1 MEATRKQCGIQ
12 RIPMGEDRKEILFA
26 LLQKAF
32 WWVLTGWTKA
42 KGSFSRTSRNSI
54 WQQQHLPKETMNPGR
69 VSSRMDNTPQDTW
82 RKQCTA
88 GEERWQTRQEHRL
101 LPKASTSSDGY
112 PWCEHSVFLSHVS
125 QPQQQRSCFQYVQV
139 LRQGQKI
146 WRQHCCCRA
155 GGQLE
160 GLSVPSQHAGQR
172 F

>member
-12 RIPMGEDRKEILFA
+12 RIPMGEDWKEILFA

-125 QPQQQRSCFQYVQV
+125 QPHSGAASSMSKCWD
-139 LRQGQKI
+139 K
-146 WRQHCCCRA
+146 A
-155 GGQLE
+155 KKSE
-160 GLSVPSQHAGQR
+160 GNIAAAELVASWKA
-172 F
+172 